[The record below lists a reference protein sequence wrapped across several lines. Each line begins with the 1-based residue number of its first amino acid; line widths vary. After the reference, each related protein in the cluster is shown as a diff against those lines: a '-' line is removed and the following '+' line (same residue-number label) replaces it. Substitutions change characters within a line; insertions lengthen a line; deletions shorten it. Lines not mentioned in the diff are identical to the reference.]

1 MTRTRARRDASV
13 TTVRRD
19 ILFLLHCHAVLCVL
33 NDRYCVDSPSGY
45 TGADC
50 TKQEGE
56 DLNYSPALLGL
67 IITLF
72 VIVCALAAGLLFMV
86 RQIAAYKEDMAHY
99 EVLKGEDESSH
110 GVVV

>member
-1 MTRTRARRDASV
+1 MCKII
-13 TTVRRD
+13 TVSYICID
-19 ILFLLHCHAVLCVL
+19 YTDYYCVL
-33 NDRYCVDSPSGY
+33 NLGY

-50 TKQEGE
+50 VKKEEST
-56 DLNYSPALLGL
+56 LNYSPALLGL

-99 EVLKGEDESSH
+99 EVLKGSEEESSH